1 MRYAHESSREKENAR
16 CRSHGGPAS
25 EGGIRAGP
33 PSPVFELGRGATF
46 VSVIWEPHRCPTA
59 GEGRTVPREA
69 PINVRNTRSISRAL
83 FHPQRRTRPTLG
95 REAARALAREIFPRA
110 TRGPTVALRAGA
122 GQ

>member
-1 MRYAHESSREKENAR
+1 MDGACDLPPEQGAR
-16 CRSHGGPAS
+16 VTGPVS
-25 EGGIRAGP
+25 AGKDATAPEP
-33 PSPVFELGRGATF
+33 PMAGQRGATF

-69 PINVRNTRSISRAL
+69 PIDDRNTRSISRAL

-110 TRGPTVALRAGA
+110 TSGPTDALRAGA
-122 GQ
+122 GL